1 MMTLLRKDFICW
13 GIILIGILEAV
24 QGTVSNTKYIT
35 RYNKLCT
42 SPCNSKYGK
51 SYWCYTE
58 GASDSWEYCSRSPNE
73 DIEGKKCNNPCAGHG
88 EKYNWCYLL
97 NGGWNYCGLVQ
108 NRLQRFKTRY
118 GDDCIDDCSY
128 YPSKGYYYCH
138 TNSDY
143 DYCSP
148 NSDTTIYGKACKGN
162 SKCASHGNS
171 YTWCYT
177 NDGSWDY
184 CGVVQWNSCQNT
196 RGKRQTEQL
205 CMRDTANRIHVV
217 YLMEPGQIATD
228 QLSTALRH
236 SAHHS
241 IARMEISRIPTRPR
255 SNILNDIN
263 SDFRIDLQGIH
274 SWENQNYYNLQL
286 QRNIPRRP
294 GQSTTYATVLVPVAR
309 AGSQYMNSQL
319 LRIAFIKSLSE
330 KQNIRIIVRSTRSNQ
345 RISRGLAG
353 KDEGPEKFFIQDEQ
367 IKENVSEGNLA
378 GFEWKL
384 E

>member
-13 GIILIGILEAV
+13 WIILIGFLEAV

-42 SPCNSKYGK
+42 SPCKSKYRN
-51 SYWCYTE
+51 SYWCYTK
-58 GASDSWEYCSRSPNE
+58 GAYDSWEYCSRSANE
-73 DIEGKKCNNPCAGHG
+73 DIEGKKCKNACAERG
-88 EKYNWCYLL
+88 EKYKWCYLL

-118 GDDCIDDCSY
+118 GYDCVDDCSY

-138 TNSDY
+138 TNINY

-162 SKCASHGNS
+162 SKCAFHGYS

-184 CGVVQWNSCQNT
+184 CGVIQWNSCENT
-196 RGKRQTEQL
+196 RKKRQIEEL
-205 CMRDTANRIHVV
+205 CMRDTGNSIDVV
-217 YLMEPGQIATD
+217 YLMGRGQIATD
-228 QLSTALRH
+228 QLSDALTR
-236 SAHHS
+236 SAYEA
-241 IARMEISRIPTRPR
+241 IAQMETSRIPPRPR
-255 SNILNDIN
+255 SEIVSN
-263 SDFRIDLQGIH
+263 SNFRIDLQGTH
-274 SWENQNYYNLQL
+274 WWGGQNYYNLQL
-286 QRNIPRRP
+286 QRNIPRQP

-309 AGSQYMNSQL
+309 VGGQYMNSRR
-319 LRIAFIKSLSE
+319 LRNAFIESLLKKE
-330 KQNIRIIVRSTRSNQ
+330 NIRIIVRSTRSNQ
-345 RISRGLAG
+345 RRSRELLE
-353 KDEGPEKFFIQDEQ
+353 KDEGPEKYLIQDEQ
-367 IKENVSEGNLA
+367 IEDNVSEENLA